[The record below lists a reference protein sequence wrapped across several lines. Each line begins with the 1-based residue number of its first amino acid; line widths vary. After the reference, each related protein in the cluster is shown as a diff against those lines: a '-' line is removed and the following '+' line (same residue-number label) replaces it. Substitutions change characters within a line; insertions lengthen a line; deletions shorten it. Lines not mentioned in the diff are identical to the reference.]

1 MKKLFPIVAF
11 VAVALISLT
20 MAGFAYFATQ
30 EAARIKFEGT
40 ADDALSRI
48 ESRIDLHLSLLR
60 STQALFDARNGDI
73 TRGEFNAFFTALN
86 IDDNFAGLRGIG
98 FLRLAKAGDEAAV
111 ERDILRDHGAAHPIY
126 PATTQ
131 QWRTPIVL
139 FEPLDTS
146 NQSIIG
152 FDMFSEPVRRE
163 AIEKAMADDQQHAS
177 GLVQLGQGAGVAQ
190 TFTGFL
196 VFVRLNVETA
206 PDVINASRS
215 STAGFLYA

>member
-11 VAVALISLT
+11 IAVALISLT

-73 TRGEFNAFFTALN
+73 TRGEFKAFFTALD

-111 ERDILRDHGAAHPIY
+111 ERDILHDLGSAHPIY
-126 PATTQ
+126 PATT
-131 QWRTPIVL
+131 
-139 FEPLDTS
+139 
-146 NQSIIG
+146 
-152 FDMFSEPVRRE
+152 
-163 AIEKAMADDQQHAS
+163 
-177 GLVQLGQGAGVAQ
+177 
-190 TFTGFL
+190 
-196 VFVRLNVETA
+196 
-206 PDVINASRS
+206 
-215 STAGFLYA
+215 